1 MLPHSTSNF
10 FKLIK
15 RTISSCKES
24 PSRVKLQ
31 VDHAGHCEVVV
42 PGTGPDTET
51 MSSGGSTTRP
61 GPTEQPTT
69 PARAGPPDN
78 FETPPPEALRLNKLE
93 DFQAK
98 QKIIEEQ
105 NR

>member
-1 MLPHSTSNF
+1 M
-10 FKLIK
+10 
-15 RTISSCKES
+15 
-24 PSRVKLQ
+24 
-31 VDHAGHCEVVV
+31 
-42 PGTGPDTET
+42 
-51 MSSGGSTTRP
+51 
-61 GPTEQPTT
+61 